1 MTTETKPTHQE
12 RLAAL
17 HAENDRLKAEIA
29 AINAKRSEIVAEMID
44 VREDH
49 FIDMIEADPRAFPK
63 GRFPAREYIS
73 LGSLKSHK
81 EPEIEFVVIGTRRKS
96 AKAVAAVQIRRT
108 CTDGRLPPAHR
119 DEVSHRDSWLP
130 IRDLRL
136 PHGPR
141 IDDLP
146 FPRD

>member
-1 MTTETKPTHQE
+1 MKPTHQE

-17 HAENDRLKAEIA
+17 NAEKDRLKAELA
-29 AINAKRSEIVAEMID
+29 AINGKYYEILAEMID
-44 VREDH
+44 VREDL
-49 FIDMIEADPRAFPK
+49 FIDMIEADERPFPT
-63 GRFPAREYIS
+63 GRFPARHYIS
-73 LGSLKSHK
+73 LGSLKSHD
-81 EPEIEFVVIGTRRKS
+81 EPEVEFVIIGTRRKS
-96 AKAVAAVQIRRT
+96 AKAVAAVQIRKT
-108 CTDGRLPPAHR
+108 YKDGRYDASPR
-119 DEVSHRDSWLP
+119 GSWIP